1 MDDALLETWI
11 QVVNETGAEYAVT
24 LLIAGSLVT
33 GHLTPTVRY
42 RDWLREIGRRATI
55 TKSRQNLPSGTIG
68 PISEQQADK
77 ARAEWDAAGFMGS
90 ETPPGQARFCL
101 RDVAIGLPNSREG
114 WTRLPFLVV
123 SLESVDGF
131 CPVRLK
137 T

>member
-33 GHLTPTVRY
+33 GHLTPTLRY

-55 TKSRQNLPSGTIG
+55 TKSRQNLPGGTIG

-77 ARAEWDAAGFMGS
+77 ARAEWDAAGFIGS

-101 RDVAIGLPNSREG
+101 RDVAIGLPNSQEG
-114 WTRLPFLVV
+114 WTRPPFLVV

>member
-42 RDWLREIGRRATI
+42 RDWLREIGRRAAVTR
-55 TKSRQNLPSGTIG
+55 SRQNLPSGTIG

-77 ARAEWDAAGFMGS
+77 ARAEWNAAGFMAS
-90 ETPPGQARFCL
+90 ETPAGQVRFCL
-101 RDVAIGLPNSREG
+101 RDVAIGLPSSSEG

-123 SLESVDGF
+123 RLESVDGF